1 MTFRVIR
8 TGNDEID
15 VRNDD
20 DDDLISFK
28 VFRGPEPHGSTDAGS
43 GCRPI
48 SDPVDRPT
56 WIDAAR
62 RVAEAEAKRL
72 GWL

>member
-8 TGNDEID
+8 TRNDEID

-28 VFRGPEPHGSTDAGS
+28 VFHQPEPHVSIDAGS
-43 GCRPI
+43 ASGPVCDPANLPI
-48 SDPVDRPT
+48 
-56 WIDAAR
+56 WLDAAR